1 MTQTQGVKVSFNQ
14 DSTCC
19 ACCGLVV
26 LLILGGIIY
35 RSGVLGWITNV
46 ILLLLVVFGFV
57 YFMYRL
63 YRWREKQKARA
74 AYAEYMRQE
83 GQRRWT
89 YEQRWQEQ
97 GQNSYGPANNTNTEF
112 SEKDPFKILG
122 VSKYASESE
131 VKDAYRRLVKEWHP
145 DTFSTKG
152 EEVKKVATERFDEIQ
167 KAYEQIKQQKS
178 WK

>member
-19 ACCGLVV
+19 ACCGLIV
-26 LLILGGIIY
+26 LLILGVILY
-35 RSGVLGWITNV
+35 RSGVLGWLTNT
-46 ILLLLVVFGFV
+46 ILSLLVIFGLV
-57 YFMYRL
+57 YFTYRL
-63 YRWREKQKARA
+63 YRLREKQKARA
-74 AYAEYMRQE
+74 AYAEYMRQN

-97 GQNSYGPANNTNTEF
+97 GQNSYGPTNNANTGLG
-112 SEKDPFKILG
+112 EKDPYKILG
-122 VSKYASESE
+122 VSEYASESE

-152 EEVKKVATERFDEIQ
+152 DEVKKVATERFDEIQ
-167 KAYEQIKQQKS
+167 KAYEQIKQQKG